1 LEEIMSEKIHSGKA
15 SPEQIHYAN
24 MLFYGCWGG
33 LGLMAVTYL
42 LYVFGVITPHVP
54 LKMVPLMWSEPVGTY
69 LELGQVPTGWGWTAL
84 ILKGDFLNFLG
95 IVLLAGMT
103 IVCYIPLIPVF
114 MKRKE
119 YVFAGLALAEILVL
133 LFAASGIVGGG
144 AH

>member
-1 LEEIMSEKIHSGKA
+1 MSDNIHSGKA
-15 SPEQIHYAN
+15 SPEQVTYAN

-42 LYVFGVITPHVP
+42 LYVFGVITPHIP

-69 LELGQVPTGWGWTAL
+69 LELGQVPTGWGWSVL

-114 MKRKE
+114 VKRKE
-119 YVFAGLALAEILVL
+119 FVFAGLALAEILVL